1 MIATVRSITT
11 LIALILLCTT
21 AFGQAVTFTCVYGNV
36 GVLGAPNPTVFN
48 RYSQSQNVYQKV
60 TIWTTVVA
68 SSGGYGTRWTSWY
81 PPQGP
86 SAFGHYLASP
96 WAAATYTLT
105 GEAHLYMWMGEEDPY
120 GDGYVYLWT
129 RDCPSHA
136 VGFVSP

>member
-11 LIALILLCTT
+11 FIALILLCTT
-21 AFGQAVTFTCVYGNV
+21 GFGQAVTFTCVHGNV

-68 SSGGYGTRWTSWY
+68 SSGGSGSRLTSWY

-86 SAFGHYLASP
+86 SAFGHYLAYPCLGSS
-96 WAAATYTLT
+96 
-105 GEAHLYMWMGEEDPY
+105 HLY
-120 GDGYVYLWT
+120 
-129 RDCPSHA
+129 A
-136 VGFVSP
+136 